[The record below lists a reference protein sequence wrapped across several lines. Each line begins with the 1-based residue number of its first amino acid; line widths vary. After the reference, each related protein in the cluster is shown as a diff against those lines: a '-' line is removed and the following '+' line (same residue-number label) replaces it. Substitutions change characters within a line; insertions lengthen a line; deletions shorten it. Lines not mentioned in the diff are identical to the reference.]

1 MAKFVNTRKA
11 VSELEDIIRN
21 ARENLYLVSPY
32 LKLSKDFR
40 DLLDYRNSKNKVTTV
55 IFGKHELKPD
65 ELNFLQS
72 LRFIVLY
79 YHEDLHAKCYANDDK
94 MIITSLNLYE
104 FSMANNKEMGVL
116 IDRNDPADK
125 KTFDDA
131 MDEVNFIIS
140 NRKPYELTAEK
151 MNGSERVREQ
161 SANQKAADKT
171 ATAPTEQ
178 VATGYCIRTGVEIP
192 FNIEKPFCY
201 EAYKSW
207 RQFENGDYP
216 EKYCHF
222 SGEPSDGE
230 TCFNKPI
237 LKKNWKKAQEVHG

>member
-1 MAKFVNTRKA
+1 MAKFINTKEA
-11 VSELEDIIRN
+11 VSELEKLIRN
-21 ARENLYLVSPY
+21 AGEKLYLVSPY
-32 LKLSKDFR
+32 LKLSKDFKE
-40 DLLDYRNSKNKVTTV
+40 LLAYRNSKNKVTTV
-55 IFGKHELKPD
+55 IFGKHELKSD
-65 ELNFLQS
+65 EVNFLQD
-72 LRFIVLY
+72 LRDIHLY
-79 YHEDLHAKCYANDDK
+79 YYEDLHAKCYANNEK
-94 MIITSLNLYE
+94 MIITSLNLYD
-104 FSMANNKEMGVL
+104 FSMINNKEMGVL
-116 IDRNDPADK
+116 IDRNDQADK

-131 MDEVNFIIS
+131 MNEVKFIFDNS
-140 NRKPYELTAEK
+140 KPYGLTAEK
-151 MNGSERVREQ
+151 INSSERVREQ
-161 SANQKAADKT
+161 SASQKAADKT

-222 SGEPSDGE
+222 SGEPSNGE

-237 LKKNWKKAQEVHG
+237 LKKNWKKAQEAHG